1 MLPPGA
7 PSEVATTA
15 IPGAEVPLPL
25 MQPGPLRPVLVAGQ
39 PAPAQGL
46 AALQTAGRDAKPAA
60 AEEQE
65 VKKLSNEEKS
75 RRRFR
80 RNMVIWTVCVL
91 ILFAVFYFMSQ

>member
-1 MLPPGA
+1 
-7 PSEVATTA
+7 
-15 IPGAEVPLPL
+15 
-25 MQPGPLRPVLVAGQ
+25 MQPGPLRPVLVGGQ

-46 AALQTAGRDAKPAA
+46 AALETTNRDTKPA

-65 VKKLSNEEKS
+65 IKKLSNEEKS

-80 RNMVIWTVCVL
+80 RNIVIWTLCVL